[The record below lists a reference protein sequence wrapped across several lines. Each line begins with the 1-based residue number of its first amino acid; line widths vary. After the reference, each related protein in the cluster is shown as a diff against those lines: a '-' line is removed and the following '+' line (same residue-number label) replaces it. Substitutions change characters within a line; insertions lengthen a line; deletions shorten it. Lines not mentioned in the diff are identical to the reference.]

1 MHEKGRWG
9 ERMRAILKLWMPL
22 KGSVVDRD
30 LNFRALRKMLDSL
43 LESHFRGHDDGAPR
57 TGRALIE
64 EMKADETVDQLG
76 SIGSQTLRLTFDR
89 FLRDHPDLAVARIRV
104 QFEGPYT
111 ESQVIELGR
120 EVAENVARFRDAFRS
135 FIKAECGP
143 YF

>member
-1 MHEKGRWG
+1 
-9 ERMRAILKLWMPL
+9 MPL
-22 KGSVVDRD
+22 QGSVVDRD

-43 LESHFRGHDDGAPR
+43 LESHFRGHDYGAPR

-76 SIGSQTLRLTFDR
+76 SIGSETLRLTFDR
-89 FLRDHPDLAVARIRV
+89 FLRDHSDLAAARIRV

-111 ESQVIELGR
+111 ESQVIDLGR